1 MTALTLSRSV
11 SSTTIGSSSENRTLR
26 SDVTRTD
33 LSTKVIMV
41 EVHPK
46 KTPAI
51 NGESSLDDLIAE
63 FSQNP
68 SFAKA
73 FKEANA
79 EIADLYYSDEGL
91 TVRTLRLKA
100 GLTQGQLAK
109 AIESA
114 QAHVSRIEAGSQDV
128 YTDTVDKLAAAL
140 GVTAAEVLDAIR
152 NTRQVAARKNQ
163 Q

>member
-1 MTALTLSRSV
+1 M
-11 SSTTIGSSSENRTLR
+11 
-26 SDVTRTD
+26 
-33 LSTKVIMV
+33 MV

-46 KTPAI
+46 KSPAI

-63 FSQNP
+63 FSQDP
-68 SFAKA
+68 AFAKA
-73 FKEANA
+73 FKDANA
-79 EIADLYYSDEGL
+79 DIAERYYSDEGL

-140 GVTAAEVLDAIR
+140 KATAADVLDAIR
-152 NTRQVAARKNQ
+152 NTRQLAARKSPQ
-163 Q
+163 